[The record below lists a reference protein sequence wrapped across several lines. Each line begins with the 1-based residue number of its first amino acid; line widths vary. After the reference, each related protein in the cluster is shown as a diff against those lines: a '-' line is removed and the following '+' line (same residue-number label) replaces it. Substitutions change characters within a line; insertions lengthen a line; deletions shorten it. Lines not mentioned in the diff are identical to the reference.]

1 VYSLTIDE
9 KYCGVGIKMSWVELN
24 PKELTIGRG
33 YISLKEGRFFNFV
46 IL

>member
-33 YISLKEGRFFNFV
+33 GGLESSQMIYIT
-46 IL
+46 